1 MASETTQSPPIL
13 FTIQNLPYS
22 PQKACEYWFL
32 ETKVLVGGACISFPV
47 PTEHTRPGWGGG
59 QNPQNLFI
67 KKLYLF
73 LHV

>member
-47 PTEHTRPGWGGG
+47 PLGGNIWSHLG
-59 QNPQNLFI
+59 THLGYVL
-67 KKLYLF
+67 K
-73 LHV
+73 